1 MTTPPTE
8 PTAAVPLLWFGAL
21 GPLECRWAGN
31 RLSLGG
37 AKQQMVLAL
46 LVLEANRVVSV
57 DRLLDWVW
65 EDEAEPRNA
74 ATLQVYVS
82 NLRRELAAA
91 SDQLGRPLI
100 LTQRPGY
107 ELRLE
112 REQSDLL
119 QFEALR
125 LDGEEARQH
134 ERLGPAAQAFRAA
147 LLCWRG
153 EPFAG
158 LPVDPG
164 ATTSLRLA
172 RAAIVERLAEVELAM
187 GHHREVLPELQ
198 AWVADEPLNEALR
211 AHLMIALYRSG
222 RQAEAL
228 TVYQQGR
235 EQLVEQLGIDPSRDL
250 RELEARILNQDPD
263 LELVTRHGPI
273 DRRPIDSGPS
283 TEVRSSVLAH
293 KAVLEYPGGR
303 FVLDGPVTT
312 IGRLADRDLTVDDGG
327 VSRVHAEIRRI
338 GSSFVIVD
346 LGSANGTVVNGRRT
360 VQQVLEDGDVV
371 RLGAV
376 ELRFKMPDN

>member
-1 MTTPPTE
+1 MPIPPIG

-21 GPLECRWAGN
+21 GPLECWWAGD

-65 EDEAEPRNA
+65 VDEAEPRNA

-82 NLRRELAAA
+82 NLRRELAPAA
-91 SDQLGRPLI
+91 DRIGRPLI
-100 LTQRPGY
+100 VTQRPGY
-107 ELRLE
+107 ELRLDTD
-112 REQSDLL
+112 QSDLL
-119 QFEALR
+119 HFESLR
-125 LDGEEARQH
+125 LDGEEARRH
-134 ERLGPAAQAFRAA
+134 DRLGPAVDAFRAA

-172 RAAIVERLAEVELAM
+172 RAAIAERLAEVELAM
-187 GHHREVLPELQ
+187 GRHREVLPELQ
-198 AWVADEPLNEALR
+198 TWVADEPLNEALR

-228 TVYQQGR
+228 AVYQHGR

-250 RELEARILNQDPD
+250 RELEARILNQDAD
-263 LELVTRHGPI
+263 LELAIHHGPI
-273 DRRPIDSGPS
+273 DRGPA
-283 TEVRSSVLAH
+283 TVVRSSVLAH
-293 KAVLEYPGGR
+293 QAVLEYPGGR
-303 FVLDGPVTT
+303 FVLDGPVAT
-312 IGRLADRDLTVDDGG
+312 IGRLADRDVMIDDGG
-327 VSRVHAEIRRI
+327 VSRVHAEIRRV

-376 ELRFKMPDN
+376 ELRFTLPDN